1 MNVNKKLRRI
11 SNIIRSFNNG
21 YYNDLGK
28 VEIIIDNNELSLD
41 SIKFM
46 VIPFEG
52 IHKNVKY
59 IVTLKYQK
67 DNNWP
72 LVFIESDI
80 FNKIKTKQYL
90 KNKGKVGDHK
100 GICIKNYCNNKW
112 ENYIYYNSI

>member
-1 MNVNKKLRRI
+1 M
-11 SNIIRSFNNG
+11 
-21 YYNDLGK
+21 GK
-28 VEIIIDNNELSLD
+28 VEIIIDNDEMILNF
-41 SIKFM
+41 IKFI

-59 IVTLKYQK
+59 IVTLKYQE

-72 LVFIESDI
+72 LVFIDSVI

-100 GICIKNYCNNKW
+100 GICIKNLSYGYAFKKHFKNYCNNKW
-112 ENYIYYNSI
+112 ENYIYIIL